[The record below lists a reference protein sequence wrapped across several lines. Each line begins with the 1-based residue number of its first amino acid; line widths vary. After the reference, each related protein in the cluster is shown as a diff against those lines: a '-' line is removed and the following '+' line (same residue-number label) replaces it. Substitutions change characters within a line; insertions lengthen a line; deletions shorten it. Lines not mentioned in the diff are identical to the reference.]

1 LPTSKTNTTEKAKK
15 NTIIGFVL
23 RVFALLSVEERR
35 KSGLLLSGI
44 IVNSFVDLLGLA
56 VVIPVIG
63 LVVNP
68 SVITTN
74 VLLADAFKLSHNI
87 GIESE
92 KGFLI
97 LLCSIM
103 SGAFLFKALFGLMI
117 NLFQARFSFSVAHR
131 ISGNM
136 WDFHFAKSLE
146 KMRSQE
152 SGKILSQINSWPI
165 NLARNFIIGS
175 LLLINEFLII
185 LIIGVGLL
193 IYNPLVFLGLS
204 LILVLGVIII
214 RSFTKRKLIY
224 YSETLNRLS
233 PRTNTLISNSIKGF
247 LELITFRAVST
258 MKDEYLKDV
267 KQVFRVMGNTTVI
280 NFVPSKLY
288 EVLAVSSLS
297 AAIIISLLMTGFDSG
312 LFELLSLLALSA
324 YRIMPSMSR
333 LNATIINMQG
343 QSYVLAAMELGN
355 SISKSDNQNLN
366 IDKLRSAIDI
376 KVSDLNLGYENLER
390 LVVERLNNN
399 FPSGKINA
407 IVGPSGCG
415 KSTLI
420 NALMGIHAPEN
431 GSISFFE
438 NSSGE
443 LLHPAEHLS
452 QTAYLSQHPFLF
464 SGTVLENLTLR
475 VPGVSIDEGKVMG
488 LIERLKLNPC
498 LGSKPLDFK
507 LSEGGQNL
515 SGGEQQR
522 LAILRAIQINRPV
535 LILDEATS
543 ALDVGMR
550 DIVLSILKEQA
561 SKGVNVVIV
570 THDEELASQC
580 DTLLK
585 LEAPN

>member
-1 LPTSKTNTTEKAKK
+1 MPTSKTNPKENTKK
-15 NTIIGFVL
+15 NTITAFVL
-23 RVFALLSVEERR
+23 RVFALLSKEERK

-44 IVNSFVDLLGLA
+44 VVNSFVDLLGLA

-68 SVITTN
+68 SVISTN
-74 VLLADAFKLSHNI
+74 AFLADAFALSHHI
-87 GIESE
+87 GINSE

-97 LLCSIM
+97 LLCVIM
-103 SGAFLFKALFGLMI
+103 AGAFLFKALFGLMI

-136 WDFHFAKSLE
+136 WDYHFAKSLE

-165 NLARNFIIGS
+165 YLSNNFIIGS

-185 LIIGVGLL
+185 VIISFGLL
-193 IYNPLVFLGLS
+193 IYNPFVFLGLA
-204 LILVLGVIII
+204 LILIIGIVII
-214 RSFTKRKLIY
+214 RSFTKKKLIS
-224 YSETLNRLS
+224 YSQTLNSLS

-297 AAIIISLLMTGFDSG
+297 AAIIISLLITGIDSG
-312 LFELLSLLALSA
+312 FFELLSLLALSA

-333 LNATIINMQG
+333 LNATVINMQG
-343 QSYVLAAMELGN
+343 ASYVLAAMELGN
-355 SISKSDNQNLN
+355 SNSKADNQNQN

-376 KVSDLNLGYENLER
+376 EVSDLNLGYANLER
-390 LVVERLNNN
+390 LVLEKLNKK
-399 FPSGKINA
+399 FPSGKLNA
-407 IVGPSGCG
+407 IAGPSGCG

-420 NALMGIHAPEN
+420 NALMGIHNPRN
-431 GSISFFE
+431 GSISFLE

-475 VPGVSIDEGKVMG
+475 VPGVKINEGIVMG
-488 LIERLKLNPC
+488 LIERLKLNQC
-498 LGSKPLDFK
+498 LGSNPLEFK

-543 ALDVGMR
+543 ALDVRMR
-550 DIVLSILKEQA
+550 DIVISILKEQA
-561 SKGVNVVIV
+561 SKGVNVIIV

-580 DTLLK
+580 DTLIK

>member
-1 LPTSKTNTTEKAKK
+1 MKAKK
-15 NTIIGFVL
+15 DSIVGFIV
-23 RVFALLSVEERR
+23 RVFALLSNEERK
-35 KSGLLLSGI
+35 KSGLLLAGI
-44 IVNSFVDLLGLA
+44 VVNSFVDLLGLA

-68 SVITTN
+68 AVISSN
-74 VLLADAFKLSHNI
+74 ALLADAFALSHSI
-87 GIESE
+87 GIETE
-92 KGFLI
+92 QGFLI
-97 LLCSIM
+97 LLCATM

-136 WDFHFAKSLE
+136 WDYHFAKSLE

-165 NLARNFIIGS
+165 TLARNFIIGS
-175 LLLINEFLII
+175 LLLINESLII
-185 LIIGVGLL
+185 IIISVGLL
-193 IYNPLVFLGLS
+193 IYNPWVFSGLA
-204 LILVLGVIII
+204 LILIVGIVII
-214 RSFTKRKLIY
+214 RGFTKNKLRY

-233 PRTNTLISNSIKGF
+233 PRTNTLISNSINGF
-247 LELITFRAVST
+247 LELITFRAVKT

-267 KQVFRVMGNTTVI
+267 RQAFREMGNTTVI

-288 EVLAVSSLS
+288 EVLAVASLS
-297 AAIIISLLMTGFDSG
+297 AAIIISILMTGFG
-312 LFELLSLLALSA
+312 EGFFELLSLLALSA

-333 LNATIINMQG
+333 LNATIINMQS
-343 QSYVLAAMELGN
+343 QAYVLEAMELG
-355 SISKSDNQNLN
+355 SEESKADSARLKKDT
-366 IDKLRSAIDI
+366 LRSALNI
-376 KVSDLNLGYENLER
+376 KVSEVSLGYANLDR
-390 LVVERLNNN
+390 LVLEKVNVE
-399 FPSGKINA
+399 FASGKINA

-420 NALMGIHAPEN
+420 NAVMGIHSPEQ
-431 GSISFFE
+431 GSISFIE
-438 NSSGE
+438 KPTGDV
-443 LLHPAEHLS
+443 LPQTEHLS

-475 VPGVSIDEGKVMG
+475 VPGVKVDTVKVLELID
-488 LIERLKLNPC
+488 RLQLKQC
-498 LGSKPLDFK
+498 LGSNPLAFI
-507 LSEGGQNL
+507 LSEGGKNL

-522 LAILRAIQINRPV
+522 LAILRALQINRPV

-550 DIVLSILKEQA
+550 GIILSILKEQA
-561 SKGVNVVIV
+561 AKGVTVVLV

-585 LEAPN
+585 LDAPH